1 METYNF
7 YDFTFDELTEA
18 VKYIRSN
25 LNTDSIMFS
34 WFEMYSYLTKTFQVI
49 ALRTEVP
56 NAKLG
61 EAVCTNRTTKT
72 NCNCSNVF

>member
-1 METYNF
+1 
-7 YDFTFDELTEA
+7 
-18 VKYIRSN
+18 
-25 LNTDSIMFS
+25 MFS
-34 WFEMYSYLTKTFQVI
+34 WFEMYSYTTKTFQVI